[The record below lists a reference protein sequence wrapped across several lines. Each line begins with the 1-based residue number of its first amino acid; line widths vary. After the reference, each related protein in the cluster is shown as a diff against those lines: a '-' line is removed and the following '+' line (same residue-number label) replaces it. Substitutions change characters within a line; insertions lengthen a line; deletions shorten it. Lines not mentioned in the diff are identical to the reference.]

1 MSQLPGR
8 VLRGLLFSAIM
19 LALFSFPALAKTP
32 RIHAIVGARIVVA
45 PGQVIEGGT
54 IVMRDGVIT
63 AVGASVPVPADA
75 RIWDGDS
82 LTVYPGLIDAF
93 VPAPDQQ
100 PGAPAGPAGQRRAP
114 AQPPPRGA
122 GHALATVRPELKL
135 AETLAIPAETLAV
148 LRGSGFAV
156 AHFVPRRGI
165 VRGTSVVAG
174 LSDAGINKSLM
185 RDDAGQV
192 VSIELDPTGYPGSLM
207 GAVA

>member
-1 MSQLPGR
+1 M
-8 VLRGLLFSAIM
+8 
-19 LALFSFPALAKTP
+19 
-32 RIHAIVGARIVVA
+32 
-45 PGQVIEGGT
+45 
-54 IVMRDGVIT
+54 
-63 AVGASVPVPADA
+63 
-75 RIWDGDS
+75 
-82 LTVYPGLIDAF
+82 
-93 VPAPDQQ
+93 
-100 PGAPAGPAGQRRAP
+100 
-114 AQPPPRGA
+114 
-122 GHALATVRPELKL
+122 RPELKL

-207 GAVA
+207 GAVAVIRQAFMDAHWYHDVWEAYAKSKAKPRPEANEALAAPCAWRSPTSPRPRLSRKRRASSSRSSPPWSA

>member
-1 MSQLPGR
+1 MALGGLPTAGHGCHVR
-8 VLRGLLFSAIM
+8 RTRIIPRLRRPSRA
-19 LALFSFPALAKTP
+19 
-32 RIHAIVGARIVVA
+32 
-45 PGQVIEGGT
+45 
-54 IVMRDGVIT
+54 
-63 AVGASVPVPADA
+63 
-75 RIWDGDS
+75 
-82 LTVYPGLIDAF
+82 
-93 VPAPDQQ
+93 
-100 PGAPAGPAGQRRAP
+100 APAGPAGQRRAP

-207 GAVA
+207 GAVAVIRQA